1 MKRTLA
7 LPFALLAVRVEAQ
20 QVDSARL
27 NPVVITAER
36 GGASIS
42 SSTAAVTRLSADD
55 IARTPH
61 ATLADLL
68 RLAPGFSRIAFD
80 GLGGDPQIMVRGFY
94 GGGEAE
100 YVVVLVDGRVVNHV
114 HTGTVAWD
122 VLPPISS
129 IRSIEIV
136 RGGSSA
142 AWGDAAVGGVLNVI
156 TRGGTSG
163 AIPTWNASGG
173 SFGSTSVGA
182 DARFALG
189 ARDITLAGGY
199 DRASGFRAHS
209 ERAATRVNASA
220 TLWQGDMA
228 NVSLVAGG
236 RWRDYDEPGALLAS
250 IRATNRAA
258 SDTIFRFDHTKEHTF
273 DIGVNGEREF
283 SGERRLTGSIN
294 SEFRS
299 GNAVRTLALAP
310 GFGDTKERDFDN
322 SRLSASAQWH
332 VIGAR
337 GQLVIGAEVTRATLD
352 SKYYLVVTGDRGD
365 YAAATGD
372 RGALDA
378 SAEAERVT
386 SALFAQ
392 YALAP
397 SDALRITI
405 GMRYD
410 RLGDSFTPIEPSGQS
425 EASTDHSAFSPKIGV
440 NLRLSDAPNRPL
452 NVYASFGRSFKAPTL
467 DQLYDVRNI
476 PVPFP
481 PFAIRTSNPDLEP
494 QFGTNV
500 EAGLYHSR
508 VFSSSLVVVANLAV
522 YQMQMKDE
530 LDFDVNTFQ
539 YVNIGRSRHRGVEV
553 GTKLIGPGDAVA
565 FANYTFQSAVS
576 RTGTNSGNQLK
587 AIPRHHMNAGASATH
602 LGRLTTTLLVNYT
615 RAAYLDD
622 ENTRTIP
629 EYTTVDMRLGYP
641 ARGMHVF
648 VEVRNVFDR
657 KYDASGFLDPS
668 GSGEAYYY
676 PAVGRVISGGVRAG
690 W

>member
-1 MKRTLA
+1 MTRAVLA
-7 LPFALLAVRVEAQ
+7 FAALATTAAAQ
-20 QVDSARL
+20 QADSARL
-27 NPVVITAER
+27 NPVVVTAER
-36 GGASIS
+36 GSASIS
-42 SSTAAVTRLSADD
+42 SSTAAVTRITADE

-68 RLAPGFSRIAFD
+68 RFAPGFTRIAFD
-80 GLGGDPQIMVRGFY
+80 GLGLDPQIMVRGFY

-100 YVVVLVDGRVVNHV
+100 YVVVLVDGRAVNHV

-122 VLPPISS
+122 VLPPIAS

-142 AWGDAAVGGVLNVI
+142 AWGDAAVGGVINVI
-156 TRGGTSG
+156 TRGGTSA
-163 AIPTWNASGG
+163 AIPTWSASGG

-182 DARFALG
+182 DARFAVG

-199 DRASGFRAHS
+199 DRASGFRDHS
-209 ERAATRVNASA
+209 ERAGGRVNASA
-220 TLWQGDMA
+220 TLLQGDVS

-236 RWRDYDEPGALLAS
+236 NWRDFDEPGALLAS
-250 IRATNRAA
+250 IRAANRDA

-273 DIGVNGEREF
+273 NAGLTGEREF
-283 SGERRLTGSIN
+283 SADRKLTGSIS

-299 GNAVRTLALAP
+299 GNAFRTLALAP
-310 GFGDTKERDFDN
+310 GFGDTKEREFDN
-322 SRLSASAQWH
+322 TRISAAAQWQ

-337 GQLVIGAEVTRATLD
+337 AQLVLGAEAARATLD
-352 SKYYLVVTGDRGD
+352 SKYYQVVTGDRTD

-372 RGALDA
+372 RGALDT
-378 SAEAERVT
+378 SAEAERMT
-386 SALFAQ
+386 GALFAQ
-392 YALAP
+392 YALTP
-397 SDALRITI
+397 SDALRITV
-405 GMRYD
+405 GLRYD
-410 RLGDSFTPIEPSGQS
+410 YLDDSFTPVTPSGAD
-425 EASTDHSAFSPKIGV
+425 ASTDHSAFSPKLGV
-440 NLRLSDAPNRPL
+440 NVRVTDSPNHPT

-494 QFGTNV
+494 QFGTNIELGV
-500 EAGLYHSR
+500 YHTHT
-508 VFSSSLVVVANLAV
+508 VNSSLAAAV
-522 YQMQMKDE
+522 NVSIYQMQMKDE

-553 GTKLIGPGDAVA
+553 GTRLIGPRDATA
-565 FANYTFQSAVS
+565 FANYTFQSAEI
-576 RTGTNSGNQLK
+576 RTGANSGNQLK

-602 LGRLTTTLLVNYT
+602 LGHLTTTFMVNYT
-615 RAAYLDD
+615 RAAWLDD
-622 ENTRTIP
+622 ENTQKIP
-629 EYTTVDMRLGYP
+629 EFATVDVRFGYP
-641 ARGMHVF
+641 IRGMQLF
-648 VEVRNVFDR
+648 VDARNAFDR

-676 PAVGRVISGGVRAG
+676 PAVGRVISVGVRAG